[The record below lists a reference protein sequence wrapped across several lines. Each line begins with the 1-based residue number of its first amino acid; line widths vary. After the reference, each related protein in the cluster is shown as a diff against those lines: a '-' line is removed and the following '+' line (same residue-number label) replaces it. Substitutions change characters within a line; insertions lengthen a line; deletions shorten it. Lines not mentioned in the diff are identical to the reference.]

1 MGAMMAFAIS
11 VMAGPVSKAEALA
24 QARSFMQSKGIQLT
38 GDLAVTSGPKR
49 AMASRDESSCYYIF
63 NNGQNGGFVIV
74 SGDDRTR
81 DILGYSDTGAMDMD
95 NLPDNVRYMLDCF
108 ESEINELDKLGVE
121 RSAPRR
127 SYGETATTNPVLPL
141 VTCKWSQDKPFNN
154 SCPTVNSTRTYA
166 GCVAVAT
173 AQLVYFYRDRMP
185 AKTPVKIPAYT
196 TTGGISMKEV
206 AAGTAF
212 NWTKMYD
219 ARRCMGVSV
228 ILRFVPSCIVW
239 KNLQIPHTV

>member
-1 MGAMMAFAIS
+1 MKTKVLLTMGAMMAFAIS

-108 ESEINELDKLGVE
+108 ESEINELRCNFSCYSDHGGFLFLPKSHQFSPIPSKLSLSPIFCLG
-121 RSAPRR
+121 RMASHPAAPVSLSFLLSTLARCF
-127 SYGETATTNPVLPL
+127 S
-141 VTCKWSQDKPFNN
+141 N
-154 SCPTVNSTRTYA
+154 SLSHHA
-166 GCVAVAT
+166 LG
-173 AQLVYFYRDRMP
+173 FM
-185 AKTPVKIPAYT
+185 
-196 TTGGISMKEV
+196 
-206 AAGTAF
+206 
-212 NWTKMYD
+212 
-219 ARRCMGVSV
+219 
-228 ILRFVPSCIVW
+228 
-239 KNLQIPHTV
+239 